1 MSFRLS
7 VAFQEA
13 THCCPGNEKIQG
25 RGLLKCCL
33 GAGALYPLVSFEH
46 VLDVPFEH
54 EQVWRSLAIDFQR
67 ATIVPL
73 DRSFNFLTIKQ
84 NDHHNG
90 VSVDLFLVV
99 ENLRI
104 GFVGRWDSLLNLDG
118 SVLLRGTCLTAI
130 V

>member
-13 THCCPGNEKIQG
+13 THCCPGNEIIQG
-25 RGLLKCCL
+25 RGLLQSCL
-33 GAGALYPLVSFEH
+33 GAGALHALVSFEH
-46 VLDVPFEH
+46 VFDVPLEH
-54 EQVWRSLAIDFQR
+54 EQVWRSLAIDLQR

-73 DRSFNFLTIKQ
+73 DRSFNFLTVKQ
-84 NDHHNG
+84 NDHHHG

-99 ENLRI
+99 ENFRI
-104 GFVGRWDSLLNLDG
+104 GFVGRWNSLLNLNG
-118 SVLLRGTCLTAI
+118 SVLLRGTDLSAI